1 MRPGPRRGHSRAL
14 ALPQLPGN
22 AASSEIGGSG
32 KMTLQ
37 VLTYFWSIE
46 YFKICAFSQLFLSEL
61 LESVHSLVQNI
72 L

>member
-1 MRPGPRRGHSRAL
+1 
-14 ALPQLPGN
+14 
-22 AASSEIGGSG
+22 
-32 KMTLQ
+32 MTLQ